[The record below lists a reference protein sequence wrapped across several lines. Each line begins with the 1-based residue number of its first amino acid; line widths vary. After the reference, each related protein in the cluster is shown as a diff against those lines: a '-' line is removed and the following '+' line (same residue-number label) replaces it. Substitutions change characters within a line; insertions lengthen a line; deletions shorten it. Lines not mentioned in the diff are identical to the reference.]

1 MKHIVLWGCGVAL
14 VLLAGG
20 CVSPEQHQMLENRIS
35 ALEIENNR
43 QMARQ
48 TGSSGTDLATSA
60 GSLEKKMQTDD
71 QVYRESMADMRQE
84 LRQLQENVGRLEG
97 RIEEMTHRSG
107 AMGTGMHPDPG
118 NRLDRM
124 DQAISRNHMRIT
136 NLETHMGFEPAGPV
150 PDDTVPEAPPAAGA
164 GPTAPLSEK
173 GAYDAA
179 KRLFDDGDM
188 EEAREQFEAF
198 LSTYPDS
205 VYAGSA
211 RYWVADSFYV
221 DKWFEKAI
229 LEYQKVLEQYPDSS
243 KTAAARLKQGYAFAE
258 LGENAN
264 ARLILNE
271 LITRYP
277 DSREAGFAK
286 EKLKQLN

>member
-1 MKHIVLWGCGVAL
+1 MKQIVLWGFGAAL
-14 VLLAGG
+14 VLLAG

-35 ALEIENNR
+35 ALEIESNR

-48 TGSSGTDLATSA
+48 TGAGTDLATTV
-60 GSLEKKMQTDD
+60 GSLEQKMQTDD
-71 QVYRESMADMRQE
+71 QMYRESMANLRQE

-97 RIEEMTHRSG
+97 RIEEMMHQSG
-107 AMGTGMHPDPG
+107 AMGTGMQPDPG

-136 NLETHMGFEPAGPV
+136 TLESHMGFEPAGPG
-150 PDDTVPEAPPAAGA
+150 PDDTVPGAPAAGA
-164 GPTAPLSEK
+164 GPAAPLSEK

-188 EEAREQFEAF
+188 QGAREQFENFIA
-198 LSTYPDS
+198 TYPGS
-205 VYAGSA
+205 VYAGNA
-211 RYWVADSFYV
+211 RYWIADSHYV

-229 LEYQKVLEQYPDSS
+229 LEYQKVIEQYPDSN

-277 DSREAGFAK
+277 DSREAGFAA